1 MKKLDLV
8 QMESLQGGT
17 MPFRQCF
24 EKAAGS
30 AECICL
36 LAAASCFGPEGTAA
50 ALAGFAAG
58 CL

>member
-1 MKKLDLV
+1 MKKLNLV
-8 QMESLQGGT
+8 QMECLQGGK

-24 EKAAGS
+24 ESAVAS
-30 AECICL
+30 AEGITL
-36 LAAASCFGPEGTAA
+36 LAAASFFGPEGTAA